1 MPRKCPESDMFPR
14 LARLTFL
21 PCMLPGDAAGTAPG
35 EEAAAPCGHDGKGGW
50 NHGQGTI
57 RRVRARNNSITT
69 LGPMDGRN
77 RARNEVEAESRDGA
91 RRGEEKARLPTD
103 WCSTPGL
110 ESGAVLLPPR
120 RCGRR

>member
-1 MPRKCPESDMFPR
+1 MPRKCPESVMFPR

-21 PCMLPGDAAGTAPG
+21 PCILPGDAAGTAPG

-50 NHGQGTI
+50 NHGQEKI

-77 RARNEVEAESRDGA
+77 RARNEVEAASRGGA
-91 RRGEEKARLPTD
+91 RKGEEQERLPAG
-103 WCSTPGL
+103 WFAPPGL
-110 ESGAVLLPPR
+110 ESGTVLLPPR
-120 RCGRR
+120 RR

>member
-1 MPRKCPESDMFPR
+1 MIPR

-21 PCMLPGDAAGTAPG
+21 PCMLPGDPAGTAPG
-35 EEAAAPCGHDGKGGW
+35 GGAPAPWGHDGKGGW
-50 NHGQGTI
+50 NHGQETI
-57 RRVRARNNSITT
+57 RRVRARHNSITT

-91 RRGEEKARLPTD
+91 RRGEEKARLPAG
-103 WCSTPGL
+103 WCSSPGL

-120 RCGRR
+120 RRGR